1 MAILI
6 LNQTPNNEELKQITQ
21 EYTDYI
27 KVVVDVEKGILAAGG
42 LLHSDAEKMLLEN
55 GSLQKN
61 LWGGGVDLVS
71 GDFDGI
77 SLINIRPSQ
86 NNPSQ
91 DILGKEIREKFLK
104 ILAGVFPKP

>member
-6 LNQTPNNEELKQITQ
+6 LRQKPNDEEFKQITQ
-21 EYTDYI
+21 EYADYI
-27 KVVVDVEKGILAAGG
+27 KVVIDVEKGVLAAGS
-42 LLHSDAEKMLLEN
+42 LLHSDAEKMLLEK
-55 GSLQKN
+55 GCLQQN

-71 GDFDGI
+71 GEFDGI

-91 DILGKEIREKFLK
+91 DILDKEIREKFLR
-104 ILAGVFPKP
+104 ILAGIFPKP

>member
-1 MAILI
+1 MAVL
-6 LNQTPNNEELKQITQ
+6 LLSQKPNDEEFKQITQ
-21 EYTDYI
+21 EYGDYI
-27 KVVVDVEKGILAAGG
+27 KVVVDVEKEILAVGG
-42 LLHSDAEKMLLEN
+42 LLHSDAEKMLLEE

-77 SLINIRPSQ
+77 SLINLRPSQ

-104 ILAGVFPKP
+104 ILSGYFPKP